1 MSDMEMTD
9 VAFNFGELWMLAAS
23 LAMALGTILIRFTC
37 TKSDPVA
44 VTGWHMVLGSVPLI
58 IKHCL
63 KSNFEIIPDWSIFDW
78 GLMSFASI
86 FGGAIAYGLFFYFA
100 NNKEITGFSTLA
112 FLTPVFALLSGGV
125 WLDERLTIV
134 QWIGVVFVLISVFFV
149 SQRRSLWEDKFTDN
163 IT

>member
-1 MSDMEMTD
+1 
-9 VAFNFGELWMLAAS
+9 MLAAS

-44 VTGWHMVLGSVPLI
+44 VTGWHMVLGSLPLI

-63 KSNFEIIPDWSIFDW
+63 QSSHKIIPDWSLFDW

-86 FGGAIAYGLFFYFA
+86 FGGAIAYGLFFYFD
-100 NNKEITGFSTLA
+100 NNKDITGFSTLA

-125 WLDERLTIV
+125 WLD
-134 QWIGVVFVLISVFFV
+134 
-149 SQRRSLWEDKFTDN
+149 
-163 IT
+163 

>member
-1 MSDMEMTD
+1 
-9 VAFNFGELWMLAAS
+9 
-23 LAMALGTILIRFTC
+23 MALGTILIRFTC

-63 KSNFEIIPDWSIFDW
+63 KSDFQIIPDLTLFNW
-78 GLMSFASI
+78 GLMSFASV

-125 WLDERLTIV
+125 WLDERLTLS
-134 QWIGVVFVLISVFFV
+134 LIH
-149 SQRRSLWEDKFTDN
+149 
-163 IT
+163 I